1 MLNRALLF
9 SQGMLRKMT
18 PCQVWIVITSC
29 LSISLITD
37 PDPGLNYIGA
47 LVGLIGQP
55 AWVIATLR
63 GGQPGMLIVSVV
75 FTYAYLRVFFPAL
88 PGLF

>member
-9 SQGMLRKMT
+9 SLGMLHKMT
-18 PCQVWIVITSC
+18 PGQVWIVITSC
-29 LSISLITD
+29 LSILLITD
-37 PDPGLNYIGA
+37 PSPSLNYIGMFI
-47 LVGLIGQP
+47 GLAGQP
-55 AWVIATLR
+55 AWVLATLR

-75 FTYAYLRVFFPAL
+75 FTYSYLRGIFAAL